1 MNSPFG
7 YPDDDFGLGQP
18 SIEDLEALCARKGAP
33 LPEGQA
39 VATGEEA
46 IAAVRTVYDPEIP
59 VNIYDLGLIYE
70 LDIHKDGSTR
80 VVMTLTAPGC
90 PVAGEM
96 PVMVADALDTVPGI
110 GEIEVTLSFEPPWTP
125 DMMAEDAR
133 LALGF

>member
-1 MNSPFG
+1 MNAPFG
-7 YPDDDFGLGQP
+7 HPDHLFMAEPL
-18 SIEDLEALCARKGAP
+18 SMEELRELCAHRGEP
-33 LPEGQA
+33 LLEGQA

-46 IAAVRTVYDPEIP
+46 IEAMRTVYDPEIP

-70 LDIHKDGSTR
+70 LDIHKDGSAR

-96 PVMVADALDTVPGI
+96 PNMVADALDDVPGI
-110 GEIEVTLSFEPPWTP
+110 GKIEVNLTFEPPWTP
-125 DMMAEDAR
+125 AMMSEDAR